1 VSAAALLA
9 GTLVVALNAYVLLG
23 GADFGGGVWD
33 LLARGPRKEAQRQLV
48 AHAIGPV
55 WEANHVWLILA
66 IVLLFTCFPRAFAR
80 IAVPLNLP
88 LTGVLIGIVLR
99 GSAFAFRGYGGDR
112 DAVQRRWGRV
122 FAVASL
128 VTPLLLGTALG
139 AVAAGAVG
147 EVARGATSG
156 FAAQYVTPWLAPFP
170 LSVGAV
176 TLACFAFLA
185 ATYLTLETPDGPLR
199 EDFRRRALMSGIGV
213 GAAALAALV
222 AAGPT
227 APLMRHGLVGS
238 SWALPF
244 QLTTGVVAL
253 SALGAL
259 WRRRYALARLAAML
273 QVSLVLWGWAGSQY
287 PYVVPPDLTIES
299 AAAPVATLRLVLA
312 ALVVGAL
319 VLVPSLFYLFR
330 VFKTSDQPSAVSRR

>member
-1 VSAAALLA
+1 MSAAALLA
-9 GTLVVALNAYVLLG
+9 GTLVLALNAYVLLG

-147 EVARGATSG
+147 TAPAGTD
-156 FAAQYVTPWLAPFP
+156 FAAQYLSPWLAPFP
-170 LSVGAV
+170 LAVGV
-176 TLACFAFLA
+176 FTLACFAFLA

-259 WRRRYALARLAAML
+259 WRRRYALARLAAVC

-330 VFKTSDQPSAVSRR
+330 VFKTRDQPSAVSRQ

>member
-1 VSAAALLA
+1 MSAAALLA

-80 IAVPLNLP
+80 IVVPLNLP

-147 EVARGATSG
+147 TAPTGTD
-156 FAAQYVTPWLAPFP
+156 FAAQYVSPWLAPFP
-170 LSVGAV
+170 LAVGV
-176 TLACFAFLA
+176 FTLACFAFLA

-199 EDFRRRALMSGIGV
+199 EDFRRRALMAGIGV

-273 QVSLVLWGWAGSQY
+273 QVSLVLWGWAWSQY

-330 VFKTSDQPSAVSRR
+330 VFKTSDQPSAVSRQ

>member
-1 VSAAALLA
+1 MSAATFLA

-33 LLARGPRKEAQRQLV
+33 LLARGPRKEAQRQLI
-48 AHAIGPV
+48 AQAIGPV

-66 IVLLFTCFPRAFAR
+66 IVLLFTCFPAAFAR
-80 IAVPLNLP
+80 LVVPLNLP

-112 DAVQRRWGRV
+112 DAVQRRWGRG
-122 FAVASL
+122 FAIASL

-147 EVARGATSG
+147 GMGPASS
-156 FAAQYVTPWLAPFP
+156 FAAQYITPWLALFP
-170 LSVGAV
+170 LSIGVL

-185 ATYLTLETPDGPLR
+185 ATYLTLEAPAGALR
-199 EDFRRRALMSGIGV
+199 EDFRRRALASGVAV
-213 GAAALAALV
+213 GGAALV
-222 AAGPT
+222 ALVTAGPS

-238 SWALPF
+238 HWALPF
-244 QLTTGVVAL
+244 QTITGVVAI
-253 SALGAL
+253 GAL
-259 WRRRYALARLAAML
+259 AALVRRRYTLARVAVML
-273 QVSLVLWGWAGSQY
+273 QVSLVLWAWAWSQY

-299 AAAPVATLRLVLA
+299 AAAPLATLRLVIV
-312 ALVVGAL
+312 ALVLGAL

-330 VFKTSDQPSAVSRR
+330 VFKSGDRPSAVSHP